1 MCRGAS
7 PIAYYQHLPNRFG
20 AVCLGKRQSVSLC
33 DEESSEGIVNIN
45 SLNIATSDEKLKKSC
60 KLANNHILL
69 DDMKVDEEDAHSSTS
84 SDMSNF
90 TSSLD
95 VEILGR
101 D

>member
-33 DEESSEGIVNIN
+33 DEESREGIVNIN
-45 SLNIATSDEKLKKSC
+45 SLEKLKKSC

-84 SDMSNF
+84 SDMSNS